1 MMVKLARTICMATCL
16 AGLATSAQATL
27 TAREESIVPI
37 AAFAANGNEAAL
49 RGALKSGL
57 EKGLSINEI
66 RSILEQMYAYAGFP
80 RSLTGLGVFV
90 DLLQERRQAGIE
102 DVKGREASPMKKGES
117 IREIGTKTQT
127 ALIGKP
133 ASSPVY
139 DFSPNID
146 TYLKEHLFGEIFAND
161 LLTWRDRELATIAAL
176 AALPAPRQL
185 RSHLNVCLNIG
196 LASDEL
202 KSFADIVQKQI
213 GHAADKLARDSVE
226 AVLEARR

>member
-1 MMVKLARTICMATCL
+1 MVKLAKTICTATCI

-27 TAREESIVPI
+27 TDREESIVPI
-37 AAFAANGNEAAL
+37 AAFAANGNETAL
-49 RGALKSGL
+49 KVALKSGL
-57 EKGLSINEI
+57 EKGLTVNEI
-66 RSILEQMYAYAGFP
+66 RSVLEQMYAYAGFP

-90 DLLQERRQAGIE
+90 DLLQERRKAGIE

-127 ALIGKP
+127 ALIGQP

-146 TYLKEHLFGEIFAND
+146 TYLKEHLFGEIFTND
-161 LLTWRDRELATIAAL
+161 LLTWRERELATLAAL
-176 AALPAPRQL
+176 SALPAPKQL

-196 LASDEL
+196 FVSDEL
-202 KSFADIVQKQI
+202 KSFASIVQKQI
-213 GHAADKLARDSVE
+213 GNEAGKLARDSVE
-226 AVLEARR
+226 NVLKVRR